1 MIFRATTLPL
11 SINCF
16 ETTEL
21 VLHSALERSS
31 TLAWSLMC
39 GIVGSYNLEPAS
51 DDDDTDDLLL
61 VNWSKPWY
69 LSTNFSCCSRST
81 HRLAGSLSLTHLRS
95 SCQSQKIWPLIGISW
110 VDIDKLEKYSSCWVR
125 RYAKLNLTWSGGADI
140 SPLSSSVFYTVF
152 RLTCAW
158 VFCIYSASR
167 GFTWAIEISNPNS
180 PQETDIYNIAS
191 ESSIYDP
198 LNFDQNQCRSIICPD
213 KLTFGFVSTHARIRS
228 SLGVCTKDCDIVIY
242 RPYPKNHRKGSG
254 RDWGS
259 CSERKMVWHNL
270 R

>member
-1 MIFRATTLPL
+1 MIFRVTTLPL
-11 SINCF
+11 SIDCF
-16 ETTEL
+16 ETTDL

-31 TLAWSLMC
+31 ILAWSLMC
-39 GIVGSYNLEPAS
+39 GIIGSYNLEPAS

-61 VNWSKPWY
+61 VNWSKLDLWAQTSPVVVGPP
-69 LSTNFSCCSRST
+69 T
-81 HRLAGSLSLTHLRS
+81 ASLGRCHWLIFAAAVKVK
-95 SCQSQKIWPLIGISW
+95 KIWPLIGISW

-158 VFCIYSASR
+158 VFCIYSACR
-167 GFTWAIEISNPNS
+167 GFTWVIEIYNPNS

-191 ESSIYDP
+191 ESSIYNP

-213 KLTFGFVSTHARIRS
+213 KLTFGFVSAHARIRS

-242 RPYPKNHRKGSG
+242 RPYPKNHRKRSG

-259 CSERKMVWHNL
+259 CSERKKAWHNL